1 MDMSHKREV
10 RSRPCL
16 EYEKAPPA
24 PTQRGPMT
32 TLEDEYGG
40 ITTQTRS
47 ASSVDDPLDFTP
59 GLTKEKS

>member
-1 MDMSHKREV
+1 
-10 RSRPCL
+10 
-16 EYEKAPPA
+16 
-24 PTQRGPMT
+24 MT